1 MAAPLSLLRG
11 SEPDGLMKVEPGL
24 RDGWFAHG
32 GGDGLLGSLGDILSG
47 SLLDGVSGNTLDTNS
62 HNALNGPKLP
72 PTRVSMNFG
81 VSVDV
86 GELPSS
92 SLEGAAQDE
101 SAGQLGHDMDL
112 SPEILDGPEE
122 DGAIAFDLA
131 SLFPPPAVG
140 DA

>member
-1 MAAPLSLLRG
+1 MLALSRKSGLIRQEEA
-11 SEPDGLMKVEPGL
+11 EPAL
-24 RDGWFAHG
+24 FA
-32 GGDGLLGSLGDILSG
+32 
-47 SLLDGVSGNTLDTNS
+47 GNTLDTNS

-92 SLEGAAQDE
+92 SLEGGTELFFLRFPSRRLTFGVSSFLAAAQDE

-122 DGAIAFDLA
+122 DGAIAFDLGKES
-131 SLFPPPAVG
+131 SLDSLACG
-140 DA
+140 SRGLT